1 MGLTLI
7 SYHVA
12 SMNHQTSFTSIC
24 NIGFNL
30 LNRGSFVNVLQNLL
44 INTFNTRNNQMATS
58 LLHQT
63 HGLIIQIYT
72 SIAQPT
78 NLLIDTLLNH
88 HIADFRNTLLIDC
101 KGIILEHDF
110 LHIREVI
117 DNVLDFSNN
126 VFRTAQSIAMA
137 MKSLR
142 INTEVTLCRT
152 AATSKNLNRRECC
165 CGEDIVRHTQSAL
178 DELRRIRNLIQVGNM
193 QRTYLAIDLKSY
205 YASAECAARH
215 LDPLTTNLVV
225 ADASRTEKTICL
237 AVSPSLKSYGI
248 PGRARLFEVVQR
260 VKEVNNGRL
269 RDAIRNRTA
278 VYKDGT
284 PSLAAPSYDATA
296 LAADPSLE
304 VSYLVA
310 PPRMAYY
317 EKISRQIYGI
327 YLRYIAPEDIVVYS
341 SDEVFIDATA
351 YLTHYKMS
359 AHDLAMTM
367 IREVLYTTGITAT
380 AGIGT
385 NLYLAKLAMDITAK
399 HAAPDKDGVR
409 IAELDEESFRYLLWD
424 HKPLTDFWQTGPGTV
439 RRLEKHG
446 IHTMGELARAS
457 VQYQEILYDEFGV
470 DAEILIDHAWG
481 LEPCGMKEI
490 NAYRPETNSLSEG
503 QVLSCP
509 YPYDKARIIVQEMTD
524 SLVFQLTDKGLVTDS
539 LTLDIGY
546 DRENCDKG
554 IYHGPVHIDHYGR
567 TIPKGAHGTAKL
579 DNPTNLSSQLMVA
592 TMELFDRIV
601 NKKLTVRRIT
611 IAANRVV
618 KDQGILQVDLFTDTS
633 KLEREKSLQATM
645 LGIKKKFGKN
655 AVLKGTNYLEGATM
669 RERNG
674 QIGGH
679 KAK

>member
-1 MGLTLI
+1 M
-7 SYHVA
+7 
-12 SMNHQTSFTSIC
+12 
-24 NIGFNL
+24 
-30 LNRGSFVNVLQNLL
+30 
-44 INTFNTRNNQMATS
+44 
-58 LLHQT
+58 
-63 HGLIIQIYT
+63 
-72 SIAQPT
+72 
-78 NLLIDTLLNH
+78 
-88 HIADFRNTLLIDC
+88 
-101 KGIILEHDF
+101 
-110 LHIREVI
+110 
-117 DNVLDFSNN
+117 
-126 VFRTAQSIAMA
+126 
-137 MKSLR
+137 
-142 INTEVTLCRT
+142 
-152 AATSKNLNRRECC
+152 
-165 CGEDIVRHTQSAL
+165 
-178 DELRRIRNLIQVGNM
+178 
-193 QRTYLAIDLKSY
+193 
-205 YASAECAARH
+205 
-215 LDPLTTNLVV
+215 

-237 AVSPSLKSYGI
+237 AVFPSLKSYGI

-260 VKEVNNGRL
+260 VKEVNNGRP
-269 RDAIRNRTA
+269 RDAIRNKTA
-278 VYKDGT
+278 VYKDGV
-284 PSLAAPSYDATA
+284 PSLAAASYDATA

-317 EKISRQIYGI
+317 EKVSRQIYGI
-327 YLRYIAPEDIVVYS
+327 YLKYIAPEDIVVYS
-341 SDEVFIDATA
+341 IDEVFIDATA

-380 AGIGT
+380 AGIGA

-457 VQYQEILYDEFGV
+457 IHFPEILYKEFGI

-509 YPYDKARIIVQEMTD
+509 YSYDKARIIVQEMTD

-567 TIPKGAHGTAKL
+567 TVPKGAHGSTRL
-579 DNPTNLSSQLMVA
+579 DNPTNLSSQLMAA
-592 TMELFDRIV
+592 TTELFDRID
-601 NKKLTVRRIT
+601 NRNLTVRRIT

>member
-1 MGLTLI
+1 
-7 SYHVA
+7 
-12 SMNHQTSFTSIC
+12 
-24 NIGFNL
+24 
-30 LNRGSFVNVLQNLL
+30 
-44 INTFNTRNNQMATS
+44 MA
-58 LLHQT
+58 
-63 HGLIIQIYT
+63 
-72 SIAQPT
+72 
-78 NLLIDTLLNH
+78 
-88 HIADFRNTLLIDC
+88 
-101 KGIILEHDF
+101 
-110 LHIREVI
+110 
-117 DNVLDFSNN
+117 
-126 VFRTAQSIAMA
+126 
-137 MKSLR
+137 
-142 INTEVTLCRT
+142 
-152 AATSKNLNRRECC
+152 
-165 CGEDIVRHTQSAL
+165 
-178 DELRRIRNLIQVGNM
+178 

-269 RDAIRNRTA
+269 RDAIRNKTA
-278 VYKDGT
+278 VYKDGV
-284 PSLAAPSYDATA
+284 PSLSAASYDATA

-317 EKISRQIYGI
+317 EKVSRQIYGI
-327 YLRYIAPEDIVVYS
+327 YLKYIAPEDIVVYS
-341 SDEVFIDATA
+341 IDEVFIDATA

-457 VQYQEILYDEFGV
+457 IHFPEILYKEFGI

-490 NAYRPETNSLSEG
+490 NAYRPEANSLSEG

-509 YPYDKARIIVQEMTD
+509 YSYDKARIIVQEMTD

-567 TIPKGAHGTAKL
+567 TVPKGAHGSTRL
-579 DNPTNLSSQLMVA
+579 DNPTNLSSQLKAA
-592 TMELFDRIV
+592 TTELFDRIA
-601 NKKLTVRRIT
+601 NRNLTVRRIT

-618 KDQGILQVDLFTDTS
+618 KDQGNLQVDLFTDTS

-655 AVLKGTNYLEGATM
+655 AVLKGTNYLDGATM

>member
-1 MGLTLI
+1 
-7 SYHVA
+7 
-12 SMNHQTSFTSIC
+12 
-24 NIGFNL
+24 
-30 LNRGSFVNVLQNLL
+30 
-44 INTFNTRNNQMATS
+44 
-58 LLHQT
+58 
-63 HGLIIQIYT
+63 
-72 SIAQPT
+72 
-78 NLLIDTLLNH
+78 
-88 HIADFRNTLLIDC
+88 
-101 KGIILEHDF
+101 
-110 LHIREVI
+110 
-117 DNVLDFSNN
+117 
-126 VFRTAQSIAMA
+126 
-137 MKSLR
+137 
-142 INTEVTLCRT
+142 
-152 AATSKNLNRRECC
+152 
-165 CGEDIVRHTQSAL
+165 
-178 DELRRIRNLIQVGNM
+178 M
-193 QRTYLAIDLKSY
+193 QRKYLAIDLKSY

-260 VKEVNNGRL
+260 VKEVNSGRL

-341 SDEVFIDATA
+341 IDEVFIDATA

-424 HKPLTDFWQTGPGTV
+424 HKPLTDFWQTGPSTV

-457 VQYQEILYDEFGV
+457 IHFPEILYKEFGI

-509 YPYDKARIIVQEMTD
+509 YSYDKARIIVQEMTD

-567 TIPKGAHGTAKL
+567 TVPKGAHGSTRL
-579 DNPTNLSSQLMVA
+579 DNPTNLSSQLMAA
-592 TMELFDRIV
+592 TTELFDRIAIR
-601 NKKLTVRRIT
+601 NLTVRRIT

-655 AVLKGTNYLEGATM
+655 AVLKGTNYLDGATM
-669 RERNG
+669 RERNC

>member
-1 MGLTLI
+1 
-7 SYHVA
+7 
-12 SMNHQTSFTSIC
+12 
-24 NIGFNL
+24 
-30 LNRGSFVNVLQNLL
+30 
-44 INTFNTRNNQMATS
+44 MA
-58 LLHQT
+58 
-63 HGLIIQIYT
+63 
-72 SIAQPT
+72 P
-78 NLLIDTLLNH
+78 
-88 HIADFRNTLLIDC
+88 
-101 KGIILEHDF
+101 
-110 LHIREVI
+110 
-117 DNVLDFSNN
+117 
-126 VFRTAQSIAMA
+126 
-137 MKSLR
+137 
-142 INTEVTLCRT
+142 
-152 AATSKNLNRRECC
+152 
-165 CGEDIVRHTQSAL
+165 
-178 DELRRIRNLIQVGNM
+178 
-193 QRTYLAIDLKSY
+193 RTYLAIDLKSY

-269 RDAIRNRTA
+269 RDAIRNKTA
-278 VYKDGT
+278 VYKDGV
-284 PSLAAPSYDATA
+284 PSLAAASYDATA

-317 EKISRQIYGI
+317 EKVSRQIYGI
-327 YLRYIAPEDIVVYS
+327 YLKYIAPEDVVVYS
-341 SDEVFIDATA
+341 IDEVFIDATA

-367 IREVLYTTGITAT
+367 IREVLYTIGITAT

-409 IAELDEESFRYLLWD
+409 IAELDEESFRYVLWD

-457 VQYQEILYDEFGV
+457 IHFPEILYKEFGI

-503 QVLSCP
+503 QVLSYP

-567 TIPKGAHGTAKL
+567 TVPKGAHGSTRL
-579 DNPTNLSSQLMVA
+579 DNPTNLSSQLMAA
-592 TMELFDRIV
+592 TTELFDRIA
-601 NKKLTVRRIT
+601 NRNLTVRRIT

-633 KLEREKSLQATM
+633 KLEREKSLQATI